1 MSFLVFASPKS
12 GTTWLQRLISCH
24 PEALC
29 AESRAF
35 GDYFDPKSLSTPHL
49 TVEKFVNVLSC
60 YHAPAVP
67 QLETGRVTYYR
78 TLLFNVLDTIGA
90 TALSATAKS
99 VYGEKFTPY
108 PGTAKS
114 ALEVLREYH
123 PQIKFVNLTRDGRDV
138 VVSGAVHWLN
148 LRLRGASEADK
159 PRFEEA
165 LRERRIPDAE
175 FQWFTQVWIEAVSA
189 GLKAQSLFAHYL
201 PVRYERFLSQP
212 ETEAAQ
218 LFSFLGLDAT
228 PRIVRSCVDA
238 AAFDKLSGGRQPGD
252 EDRHSFFRKGEAG
265 DWRNWFT
272 PDQEREFEERA
283 GYWLKQLGYA

>member
-123 PQIKFVNLTRDGRDV
+123 PQIKFINLTRDGRDV

-148 LRLRGASEADK
+148 LSLRGGPARTPDSRGGISMVHTGLD
-159 PRFEEA
+159 RSG
-165 LRERRIPDAE
+165 ERRSQGAE
-175 FQWFTQVWIEAVSA
+175 SLRALPA
-189 GLKAQSLFAHYL
+189 G
-201 PVRYERFLSQP
+201 PV
-212 ETEAAQ
+212 
-218 LFSFLGLDAT
+218 
-228 PRIVRSCVDA
+228 
-238 AAFDKLSGGRQPGD
+238 
-252 EDRHSFFRKGEAG
+252 
-265 DWRNWFT
+265 
-272 PDQEREFEERA
+272 
-283 GYWLKQLGYA
+283 